1 MEKVMAYVARV
12 RSELLALLRSV
23 DPDGWEH
30 AKNLS
35 REDVV
40 SFLVSRP
47 HIMQGISYQ
56 ILGEAGFGEGA
67 YLQNSRD
74 GEVYR
79 LIRCQVSFDERGLPL
94 TVGLIGVKNGLDNS
108 HANFIGRI
116 DEFTSMETGLQI
128 LGSEILDLVDQ

>member
-1 MEKVMAYVARV
+1 MAYVARV

-23 DPDGWEH
+23 DPDGWEQ

-35 REDVV
+35 RDDVV

-94 TVGLIGVKNGLDNS
+94 TVGLIGVKNGLDNI

-128 LGSEILDLVDQ
+128 LGSEILDLLGL